1 MTIAFDAV
9 PRPFNVRRRLFMLSA
24 MAPAVLGALLLS
36 GCQKPAGPTALS
48 RGEVRYALEVLDHAP
63 EQGFAPGAFGERGI
77 AGLINSDKA
86 AEQAEASRRLQGAL
100 IAYARAEHG
109 LRIPHSAMPA
119 EWGLKPEPYDAE
131 AALLQALKGGRF
143 KAWLADQPPSSPDY
157 QALQQAYV
165 AYLKVSTGGGWA
177 TVPTGG
183 ALKLGAHGPRVLA
196 LRQRLTA
203 EDPALAG
210 PDALMDVPFD
220 AALATAVGRFQT
232 AHGLPP
238 TGVADAATLQELNV
252 PAQAR
257 AAQIRANLERL
268 RWLPRVQPAT
278 RIDVNTA
285 AATMDYFVGN
295 RLTTHMLAASGRPG
309 DETPMLRSAVDGIV
323 LNPPWNV
330 PETIAAKELL
340 PKEAADPGYLER
352 KGFTTKEGSGGTRL
366 VQEPSAD
373 SALGLVKFEFD
384 NPYAV
389 YLHDTPSKAAFAKT
403 QRAVSHG
410 CVRLERAVDFAKLLL
425 STEPGWSAGRV
436 DQVLASGETVHV
448 KLNHPVAVRLV
459 YRTAFPEGGRIA
471 FRPDIYGWDTQLL
484 QLLDHP
490 PAPKPSDRRTRS
502 AKRA

>member
-9 PRPFNVRRRLFMLSA
+9 PRPFNVRRRLLMLSA
-24 MAPAVLGALLLS
+24 LAPAMFGALVLS
-36 GCQKPAGPTALS
+36 GCQRAAGPPELS

-63 EQGFAPGAFGERGI
+63 EQGFAPGAFGERAI

-86 AEQAEASRRLQGAL
+86 AEHAEGSRRLQGAL

-119 EWGLKPEPYDAE
+119 EWGLKPDPYDAE
-131 AALLQALKGGRF
+131 AALFQALKAGTF
-143 KAWLADQPPSSPDY
+143 KAWLADQPPPSPDY

-165 AYLKVSTGGGWA
+165 AYLTVSTAGGWPA
-177 TVPTGG
+177 VPAGG
-183 ALKLGAHGPRVLA
+183 ALKFGAHGPRVLA
-196 LRQRLTA
+196 LRQRLAA

-210 PDALMDVPFD
+210 PPDVLFD
-220 AALATAVGRFQT
+220 APLAAAVGRFQT

-238 TGVADAATLQELNV
+238 SGVVDAATVQELNV

-285 AATMDYFVGN
+285 AATMDYFVDN

-352 KGFTTKEGSGGTRL
+352 KGFATKEGSGGPRL

-425 STEPGWSAGRV
+425 STEPGWSVSRV
-436 DQVLASGETVHV
+436 DEVLASGETVHI
-448 KLNHPVAVRLV
+448 KLTRRVPVRLV
-459 YRTAFPEGGRIA
+459 YLTAIPEAGRIA

-490 PAPKPSDRRTRS
+490 PAPKPGDRARKS

>member
-1 MTIAFDAV
+1 MTLAFDAF
-9 PRPFNVRRRLFMLSA
+9 PRPFNVRRRLLMLSA
-24 MAPAVLGALLLS
+24 VAPAVLGALVLS
-36 GCQKPAGPTALS
+36 GCQKPGGPTALS
-48 RGEVRYALEVLDHAP
+48 RGEVKDALAVLDRAP

-77 AGLINSDKA
+77 GELINSPKA
-86 AEQAEASRRLQGAL
+86 AEQAEGSRRLQAAL
-100 IAYARAEHG
+100 IAYAGAEHG
-109 LRIPHSAMPA
+109 LRIPHSALPA
-119 EWGLKPEPYDAE
+119 DWGLKPEPYDAE
-131 AALLQALKGGRF
+131 AALFQALKAGTF
-143 KAWLADQPPSSPDY
+143 KAWLADLPPPSPDY

-165 AYLKVSTGGGWA
+165 AYLKLSTAGGWPA
-177 TVPTGG
+177 VPAGG

-196 LRQRLTA
+196 LRQRLGA
-203 EDPALAG
+203 EDPGAAG
-210 PDALMDVPFD
+210 PADAPYD
-220 AALATAVGRFQT
+220 AALAGAVGRFQT
-232 AHGLPP
+232 AHGLAP
-238 TGVADAATLQELNV
+238 TGVVDAATTQELNV

-285 AATMDYFVGN
+285 AATMDYFVDN
-295 RLTTHMLAASGRPG
+295 RLTTHMLAASGKPG

-330 PETIAAKELL
+330 PETIATKELL

-352 KGFTTKEGSGGTRL
+352 KGFTTKEGAGGPRL

-425 STEPGWSAGRV
+425 STQPGWSAGRV
-436 DQVLASGETVHV
+436 DEVLASGETVHV
-448 KLNHPVAVRLV
+448 KLSHPVAVRLM

-490 PAPKPSDRRTRS
+490 PAPKPSDRRTKS